1 MESFDQELSK
11 VVLILVCGEVWVAYL
26 ALLYALW
33 NAKETLRRL
42 LGDVPA
48 RDRVRRWMP
57 MGEYQSSREAI
68 SRLRHMFKSIR
79 VIVED
84 ILAAVM
90 ADHLRVTSGEFSVT
104 SNTRSTFYLAD
115 AGGLYRCCLVI
126 AN

>member
-11 VVLILVCGEVWVAYL
+11 FVLVLVCGEVWVAYL
-26 ALLYALW
+26 ALLYSLLI
-33 NAKETLRRL
+33 AKETRRRRL
-42 LGDVPA
+42 VDVTP
-48 RDRVRRWMP
+48 REREQRWMP
-57 MGEYQSSREAI
+57 MGECQSSREAI

-115 AGGLYRCCLVI
+115 AGGLSRCCLVI
-126 AN
+126 AS